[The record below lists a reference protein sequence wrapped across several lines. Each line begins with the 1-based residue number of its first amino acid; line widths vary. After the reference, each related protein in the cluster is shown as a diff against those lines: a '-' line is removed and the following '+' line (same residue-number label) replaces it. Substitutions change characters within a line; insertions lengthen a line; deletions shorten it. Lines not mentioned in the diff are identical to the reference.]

1 MAVTH
6 DKDLER
12 LIMLVDAALAIT
24 LTLLMLDI
32 RLPGDAGAMNDAEL
46 AGALLGIWPRYL
58 AYALSFLVIGTFWI
72 SHRQK
77 LRRIVRG
84 DGIFTWLNI
93 LFLMALGLIPF
104 VTSVIAENPGSTG
117 TMAYAAVLST
127 VSLMLTLI
135 WGYGIGRGLTEPA
148 LSSAFGRR
156 ALVVSIVST
165 AILMVSVGVA
175 RYQADVAKYM
185 WLILIPLAI
194 SRLRGPQ
201 AKADAT

>member
-1 MAVTH
+1 
-6 DKDLER
+6 
-12 LIMLVDAALAIT
+12 MLVDAALAIT

-32 RLPGDAGAMNDAEL
+32 RLPGDAGAMNDTQL
-46 AGALLGIWPRYL
+46 AGALLAIWPRYL
-58 AYALSFLVIGTFWI
+58 AYVLSFLVIGTFWI

-93 LFLMALGLIPF
+93 VFLMALGLIPF
-104 VTSVIAENPGSTG
+104 VTSLIAENPGSTG
-117 TMAYAAVLST
+117 TMAYAAVLSA

-135 WGYGIGRGLTEPA
+135 WGYAIGCNLTEPG
-148 LSSAFGRR
+148 LLPSFGRR
-156 ALVVSIVST
+156 ALVISIVST
-165 AILMVSVGVA
+165 AILMASVGIA
-175 RYQADVAKYM
+175 LFQADAAKYM

-194 SRLRGPQ
+194 SRLRGRQ